1 MVVEADGEVVQVI
14 VEGLLAH
21 VGAEAPLVL
30 GSTVVAGCAP
40 VDAGEVDVD
49 VHGEAV
55 AESIVQTR
63 NHADAESG
71 VVVTILDGGTG
82 HFATIHEGMGFAFE
96 TQFEVDGS
104 FAEDVEF
111 LPFEEVVAEVGV
123 DHDGVAGT
131 GGVAVFG
138 THVVTGVVVVPAKLC
153 TDLHVVVQLIADLGH
168 DGDSGVGVVGV
179 SGGGDETSVV
189 LIVVALVVESHVA
202 TDNEL
207 SIGGECECCESK
219 GQKNFFHFF

>member
-1 MVVEADGEVVQVI
+1 MVVEADEEVVQVS

-21 VGAEAPLVL
+21 VGAEAPRVV
-30 GSTVVAGCAP
+30 SVTVVAGCVP

-49 VHGEAV
+49 VHGETV

-63 NHADAESG
+63 NHADAEAG

-82 HFATIHEGMGFAFE
+82 HFATIHEGVSFAFE
-96 TQFEVDGS
+96 TQFEVDGGL
-104 FAEDVEF
+104 AEDVEF
-111 LPFEEVVAEVGV
+111 LPFEEVVTEVGV

-138 THVVTGVVVVPAKLC
+138 TSVVTGVVVVPAELC
-153 TDLHVVVQLIADLGH
+153 TDLHVVVQLIADFGQ
-168 DGDSGVGVVGV
+168 DGDVGVGLATIEGGVVVVVV
-179 SGGGDETSVV
+179 SIVAETD
-189 LIVVALVVESHVA
+189 VA

-207 SIGGECECCESK
+207 SVGGECECCESK